1 MTSKFYGLAFLV
13 FVVGGS
19 IFGCGKDGATGPAG
33 AQGSPAAP
41 SFEAVIQNGVYQNG
55 TYTGE
60 IDDWLNAGTNTTS
73 GSSST
78 YRRVMVGTNLTNY
91 SRVINRFDV
100 SSIPANATVLKATL
114 ELTTMSS
121 TNVGASPV
129 TIGVHNFAS
138 SMYPGCL
145 WTLSASWV
153 LYNGIGSWSGCSGDT
168 TPQQEGYISIPALS
182 TVVFTNSINGLSKV
196 YEWSIPTSTVQ
207 SWIAGTNEGLVLKSE
222 GEFSEPTAN
231 VDFYPY
237 NSTTATNNPIL
248 IVDYQ

>member
-1 MTSKFYGLAFLV
+1 MSKFYGLVFLIFISGV
-13 FVVGGS
+13 T
-19 IFGCGKDGATGPAG
+19 IFGCGKDGSTGPAG
-33 AQGSPAAP
+33 AQGPPAAP

-55 TYTGE
+55 AYTGE
-60 IDDWLNAGTNTTS
+60 IDTWLDAGANTTS
-73 GSSST
+73 ESST
-78 YRRVMVGTNLTNY
+78 GYRRVMVGANLTNY

-100 SSIPANATVLKATL
+100 SSIPSNATVLKATL

-121 TNVGASPV
+121 TSIGASPV
-129 TIGVHNFAS
+129 TVGLHSFVS
-138 SMYPGCL
+138 TMYPGCL
-145 WTLSASWV
+145 WTLPASWV
-153 LYNGIGSWSGCSGDT
+153 LYNGIGSWSACSGDSSV
-168 TPQQEGYISIPALS
+168 QQEGYINNPALS
-182 TVVFTNSINGLSKV
+182 TVVFTNSINGVSKV

-207 SWIAGTNEGLVLKSE
+207 SWIAGTNEGLILKSE